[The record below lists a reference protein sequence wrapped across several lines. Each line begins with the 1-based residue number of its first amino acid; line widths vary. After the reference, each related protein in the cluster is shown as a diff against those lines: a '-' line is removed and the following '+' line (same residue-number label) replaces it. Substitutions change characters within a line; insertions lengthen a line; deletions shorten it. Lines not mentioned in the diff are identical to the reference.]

1 MSLIGWLTGRQSP
14 KVSQHS
20 TVVKLVSTPV
30 THDAAD
36 SSLPRGNRAE
46 RSERRE
52 QLYSVVRHAMAS
64 AGVLS
69 TSYKFKVLSL
79 DSRGASFLVMMDLT
93 SQASQDAQR
102 MAEIEALIVQNANGR
117 FEIVVFSVYWR
128 LSNYDATAQSNR
140 SNHISKSLTRVQP
153 LPSKP
158 TRNVEPIGSE
168 EVLAFKNAFA
178 AQGKGS
184 PLFASGE
191 IHRAGYR
198 RAPSKTFSPLADRQE
213 VGNRGSPLGPT
224 QYGELN

>member
-1 MSLIGWLTGRQSP
+1 MSLIGWFSGRRSP
-14 KVSQHS
+14 KVSQQ
-20 TVVKLVSTPV
+20 VPAVKLVSMPV
-30 THDAAD
+30 TTDVVD
-36 SSLPRGNRAE
+36 SSLPRGSRAE

-93 SQASQDAQR
+93 SQASQDCQR
-102 MAEIEALIVQNANGR
+102 MAEIEALIVQNAKGR
-117 FEIVVFSVYWR
+117 FEIVVLSVYWR

-140 SNHISKSLTRVQP
+140 SNQNGKGLTRVQTQ
-153 LPSKP
+153 PSKP
-158 TRNVEPIGSE
+158 TRNVEPIGTD

-191 IHRAGYR
+191 IQRAGYR
-198 RAPSKTFSPLADRQE
+198 RSPPTRFSPLADRQE
-213 VGNRGSPLGPT
+213 VDNRVSPLGPT
-224 QYGELN
+224 QYGELT